1 MNEGILE
8 EIKRL
13 KNMADIG
20 LLYADNQF
28 DKDRYTEL
36 LAMSH
41 RLLAK
46 VSGNDEYAI
55 RSIFLP
61 VTEYPTVKTDVR
73 ALVLSD
79 DKKKVLLA
87 KESID
92 GKWTLPGGWADIGE
106 TPKEATEKEVRE
118 ETGLIVQAKKLLAVF
133 DKRMHPHPP
142 QPYYIYKLVFYCEAV
157 SGELESGFDML
168 GAGFFNVDNLPEL
181 STDRILESQI
191 KLLYEKVMNNDF
203 EAYFDQP
210 S

>member
-1 MNEGILE
+1 MNEEILE

-13 KNMADIG
+13 KTMADIG

-46 VSGNDEYAI
+46 VSGNSEEAI
-55 RSIFLP
+55 KALFLP

-73 ALVLSD
+73 ALVLSE

-87 KESID
+87 KESVD

-106 TPKEATEKEVRE
+106 SPKEATEKEVRE
-118 ETGLIVQAKKLLAVF
+118 ETGLIVEAKKLLAVF
-133 DKRMHPHPP
+133 DKRKHAHPP
-142 QPYYIYKLVFYCEAV
+142 QPYYIYKLVFYCEMV
-157 SGELESGFDML
+157 SGQLQSGFDML
-168 GAGFFNVDNLPEL
+168 DAGFFDLDNLPEL

-191 KLLYEKVMNNDF
+191 KLLHEKAANNAF
-203 EAYFDQP
+203 EAYFD
-210 S
+210 

>member
-46 VSGNDEYAI
+46 VSGNDEDSI

-87 KESID
+87 KESVD

-118 ETGLIVQAKKLLAVF
+118 ETGLIVEAKRLLAVF

-142 QPYYIYKLVFYCEAV
+142 QPYYIYKLVFYCEV
-157 SGELESGFDML
+157 LSGELESGFDML
-168 GAGFFNVDNLPEL
+168 GAGFFDIHNLPEL
-181 STDRILESQI
+181 STDRILDSQI
-191 KLLYEKVMNNDF
+191 KLLHHKVVNNDL